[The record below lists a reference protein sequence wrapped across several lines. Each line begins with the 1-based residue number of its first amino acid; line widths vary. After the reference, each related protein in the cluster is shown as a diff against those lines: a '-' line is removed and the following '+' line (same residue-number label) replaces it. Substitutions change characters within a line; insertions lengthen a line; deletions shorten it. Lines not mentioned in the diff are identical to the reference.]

1 MDMRNCYWQQVL
13 QEVLHKGLTD
23 FCFLYTNLG
32 PDRSEECDRDLDDTL
47 KRDNVALDGAFAGIY
62 LTPREY
68 DCLRVLREGKT
79 IKEIARDMGLSPRT
93 VEFYLKNLK
102 VKFGCKSKTE
112 LLALVARSNMLPNIQ
127 TV

>member
-1 MDMRNCYWQQVL
+1 MDMRNGYWHQVL
-13 QEVLHKGLTD
+13 QEVMHKGLTD

-32 PDRSEECDRDLDDTL
+32 PDRSDECFKDLDDSL
-47 KRDNVALDGAFAGIY
+47 KRDNVALEGRFAEIY

-68 DCLRVLREGKT
+68 DCLKVLQEGKT
-79 IKEIARDMGLSPRT
+79 IKEIARDMQLSPRT

-112 LLALVARSNMLPNIQ
+112 LLALVARSNMLPEIQ
-127 TV
+127 SV